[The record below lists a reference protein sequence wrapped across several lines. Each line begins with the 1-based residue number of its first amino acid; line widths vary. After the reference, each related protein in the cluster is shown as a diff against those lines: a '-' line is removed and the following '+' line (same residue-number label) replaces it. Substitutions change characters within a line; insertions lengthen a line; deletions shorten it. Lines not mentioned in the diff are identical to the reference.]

1 MKVRH
6 LLSMASGHAEDTRRA
21 MGRDGTD
28 LVRGFLSIPP
38 DKEPGTLFCY
48 NQGCTYALSALITRL
63 TGQRLLDY
71 LRPRLFDPLGIEDA
85 VWTQSDEGVDQGYSG
100 LHLATESIAKL
111 GLLHLQSGR
120 WEGRQLVPEAY
131 LAEAHRVQI
140 DNAGVMTNPD
150 WQQGYGFQFWM
161 CRNGAYRGDGA
172 FGQFLVV
179 VPDAD
184 AVIVC
189 TAQVTEMQAEIDL
202 IWEHLL
208 PALSADAA
216 ADAATDRRLADRLSH
231 LSTAVI
237 QGMLTPP
244 DRTVTFDRVGE
255 PVSGTERLS
264 AIRVESAGGCTDLTV
279 VVEGKEHSFGLQPG
293 DWTEGELSGLHPALG
308 RVAVTG
314 GWTAAQEF
322 EADVVATTSPH
333 RLQLRAKTSPSPSV
347 EASWY
352 AAPL

>member
-1 MKVRH
+1 
-6 LLSMASGHAEDTRRA
+6 LP
-21 MGRDGTD
+21 RDGSD

-48 NQGCTYALSALITRL
+48 NQGCTYTLSALITRL

-71 LRPRLFDPLGIEDA
+71 LRPRLFDPLGIEEA
-85 VWTQSDEGVDQGYSG
+85 VWTQSDEGIDQGYTG
-100 LHLATESIAKL
+100 LHLTTESVAKL
-111 GLLHLQSGR
+111 GLLHLQNGH

-140 DNAGVMTNPD
+140 DNAGALTNSD

-189 TAQVTEMQAEIDL
+189 TAQVTEMQAELDL
-202 IWEHLL
+202 IWKHLL
-208 PALSADAA
+208 PALSG
-216 ADAATDRRLADRLSH
+216 DAATDPAADRQLADRLTN
-231 LSTAVI
+231 LSTPI
-237 QGMLTPP
+237 IHGMLTPP
-244 DRTVTFDRVGE
+244 DRSVTFDRVGE
-255 PVSGTERLS
+255 PARGTERLS

-279 VVEGKEHSFGLQPG
+279 VVGGKEHRFGLGPEG
-293 DWTEGELSGLHPALG
+293 WTEGELSGLHPSLG
-308 RVAVTG
+308 AVAVTG
-314 GWTAAQEF
+314 GWTAANEF
-322 EADVVATTSPH
+322 EADVVSTISPH
-333 RLQLRAKTSPSPSV
+333 RLQLRAKAIPSLTV
-347 EASWY
+347 TASWY